1 MSSRNRFAVIDF
13 ETTGLSP
20 NKGARMTEV
29 AVVMVEN
36 GSIVD
41 TYQSLAKTGAWIP
54 AEIERLTGITNA
66 MVEKAPSAN
75 RVMAD
80 VYKFVASATP
90 VAHNAAFDKQFWNA
104 EMALAQCPGRD
115 DFLCTMLLS
124 RRLYPKANDHKLG
137 TLADFHSLKRNGN
150 SHRSLSDAELTA
162 KLFLKICQDAKSGLS
177 LSDVNAETLSRVL
190 KNGTSIAPPKTSPS
204 RAPATRTVNAAFM
217 ATLRPSSALAQIVGA
232 NPLPRTEAVS
242 LLWAY
247 IKKHDLQDKVNK
259 RMINADDRLAAVF
272 GKRQVTMFEMAG
284 LIGSHLK

>member
-36 GSIVD
+36 GAIVD

-54 AEIERLTGITNA
+54 SEIERLTGITNA

-75 RVMAD
+75 KVMAD
-80 VYKFVASATP
+80 VYKFVASSTP

-104 EMALAQCPGRD
+104 EMELAQCPGRD

-150 SHRSLSDAELTA
+150 SHRALSDAELTA
-162 KLFLKICQDAKSGLS
+162 KLFLKICQDAKSGLN
-177 LSDVNAETLSRVL
+177 LPDVNAETLGRVL
-190 KNGTSIAPPKTSPS
+190 KNGASIAPAKTSTG
-204 RAPATRTVNAAFM
+204 RAPATSTVNAAFM
-217 ATLRPSSALAQIVGA
+217 AALRPSSALAQIVGA
-232 NPLPRTEAVS
+232 NPLPRTEVVS

>member
-36 GSIVD
+36 GAIVD

-54 AEIERLTGITNA
+54 SEIERLTGITNA

-75 RVMAD
+75 KVMAD
-80 VYKFVASATP
+80 VYKFVASSTP

-104 EMALAQCPGRD
+104 EMELAQCPGRD

-150 SHRSLSDAELTA
+150 SHRALSDAELTA
-162 KLFLKICQDAKSGLS
+162 KLFLKICQDAKSGLN
-177 LSDVNAETLSRVL
+177 LPEVNAETLGRVL
-190 KNGTSIAPPKTSPS
+190 KNGASIAPPKTSTG
-204 RAPATRTVNAAFM
+204 RAPATSTVNAAFM
-217 ATLRPSSALAQIVGA
+217 AALRPSSALAQIVGA
-232 NPLPRTEAVS
+232 NPLPRTEVVS

>member
-36 GSIVD
+36 GAIVD

-54 AEIERLTGITNA
+54 SEIERLTGITNA

-75 RVMAD
+75 KVMAD
-80 VYKFVASATP
+80 VYKFVASSTP

-104 EMALAQCPGRD
+104 EMELAQCPGRD

-150 SHRSLSDAELTA
+150 SHRALSDAELTA
-162 KLFLKICQDAKSGLS
+162 KLFLKICQDAKSGLN
-177 LSDVNAETLSRVL
+177 LPDVNAETLGRVL
-190 KNGTSIAPPKTSPS
+190 KNGASIAPPKTSTG
-204 RAPATRTVNAAFM
+204 RAPATSTVNAAFM
-217 ATLRPSSALAQIVGA
+217 AALRPSSALAQIVGA
-232 NPLPRTEAVS
+232 NPLPRTEVVS

>member
-36 GSIVD
+36 GAIVD

-54 AEIERLTGITNA
+54 SEIERLTGITNA

-75 RVMAD
+75 KVMAD

-104 EMALAQCPGRD
+104 EMELAQCPGRD

-150 SHRSLSDAELTA
+150 SHRALSDAELTA
-162 KLFLKICQDAKSGLS
+162 KLFLKICQDAKSGLN
-177 LSDVNAETLSRVL
+177 LPEVNAETLGRVL
-190 KNGTSIAPPKTSPS
+190 KNGASIAPPKTSTG
-204 RAPATRTVNAAFM
+204 RASATSTVNAAFM
-217 ATLRPSSALAQIVGA
+217 AALRPSTALAQIVGA
-232 NPLPRTEAVS
+232 NPLPRTEVVS

-259 RMINADDRLAAVF
+259 RVINADDRLAAVF

>member
-1 MSSRNRFAVIDF
+1 MSNNKRFAIVDF

-20 NKGARMTEV
+20 NKGARITEV

-41 TYQSLAKTGAWIP
+41 SYQSLAKTGAWIP
-54 AEIERLTGITNA
+54 AEIERLTGISNS

-75 RVMAD
+75 RVLAE

-90 VAHNAAFDKQFWNA
+90 VAHNAAFDKMFWNA
-104 EMALAQCPGRD
+104 EMALADCPGRD

-124 RRLYPKANDHKLG
+124 RRLYPKASDHKLG
-137 TLADFHSLKRNGN
+137 TLAGFHSLKRNGN
-150 SHRSLSDAELTA
+150 SHRALSDAELTA
-162 KLFLKICQDAKSGLS
+162 KLFLKICQDAKSGLN
-177 LSDVNAETLSRVL
+177 LSEVNADTLTRVL
-190 KNGTSIAPPKTSPS
+190 KNGASIATPKASPS

-217 ATLRPSSALAQIVGA
+217 AALRPSSALAQIVGVD
-232 NPLPRTEAVS
+232 PLPRTEVVAR
-242 LLWAY
+242 LWAY
-247 IKKHDLQDKVNK
+247 IKDHGLQVKANS

-272 GKRQVTMFEMAG
+272 GKRQVSMFEMAG

>member
-1 MSSRNRFAVIDF
+1 MSSKNRFAVIDF

-80 VYKFVASATP
+80 VYRFVASATP

-150 SHRSLSDAELTA
+150 SHRALSDAELTA
-162 KLFLKICQDAKSGLS
+162 RLFLKICQHAKSGLS
-177 LSDVNAETLSRVL
+177 LSDVNAETLSKVL
-190 KNGTSIAPPKTSPS
+190 ENGASLAQPKTSPS

-232 NPLPRTEAVS
+232 NPLPRTEVVS

>member
-54 AEIERLTGITNA
+54 SEIERLTGITNA
-66 MVEKAPSAN
+66 MVERAPSAN
-75 RVMAD
+75 RVITD

-104 EMALAQCPGRD
+104 EMELAQCPGRD

-137 TLADFHSLKRNGN
+137 TLADFHSLKRNGK
-150 SHRSLSDAELTA
+150 SHRALSDAELTA

-177 LSDVNAETLSRVL
+177 QSDVNAETLSRVL
-190 KNGTSIAPPKTSPS
+190 KNGASIASPKTSPS
-204 RAPATRTVNAAFM
+204 RALATRTVNAAFM

-232 NPLPRTEAVS
+232 NPLPRTEVVS